1 MTIFTTHP
9 TLRWSAPVAAAVLL
23 GGGGMALH
31 TASAA
36 TGAEDLPHRTAEQLL
51 VDVQQARVEGLSG
64 TVVENADLGLPALPV
79 SGGGNGS
86 SKLSSL
92 ISGSHT
98 MRVWADGPERIRLS
112 LLGTLGE
119 SDVIR
124 NGNDVWLWSSADHS
138 ATHLTLPER
147 GGAPR
152 AEHVPTPT
160 PSGPAMTPQQ
170 LADHFLSAVK
180 PSTKVTTDNT
190 TTVAGRSAYELVLSP
205 RSKGSLISS
214 VRIAIDGATHVPLR
228 VQVLSTRATKPA
240 FEVGFSSVDFG
251 KPDAAQFRFNPP
263 PGTKVE
269 QQKLSGLTMGQSG
282 MPGGHQSGAKP
293 LAPLKK
299 EIANKQGTST
309 GSVMSGAGPQIV
321 GSGWT
326 SVVKVPMSSQVL
338 KGLSGSS
345 GSDGSRH
352 GGDSVSAAQF
362 LRNLPHVNGA
372 WGSGRLLKSNVV
384 SALLTDSGTL
394 YVGAVTPQVLY
405 AAAGK

>member
-23 GGGGMALH
+23 GGGGMALRS
-31 TASAA
+31 ASA
-36 TGAEDLPHRTAEQLL
+36 TGAADLQPLTAKQLL
-51 VDVQQARVEGLSG
+51 VKVQQARVEGLSG
-64 TVVENADLGLPALPV
+64 TIVENADLGLPALPI
-79 SGGGNGS
+79 SGGGSGS

-92 ISGSHT
+92 LSGSHT
-98 MRVWADGPERIRLS
+98 MRVWTDGSERIRLS

-138 ATHLTLPER
+138 ATHLTLPDR
-147 GGAPR
+147 GGAPGG
-152 AEHVPTPT
+152 EHMRMPA
-160 PSGPAMTPQQ
+160 PSGMAMTPQQ
-170 LADHFLSAVK
+170 LATHFLSAVK
-180 PSTKVTTDNT
+180 PSTKVTTNNT

-205 RSKGSLISS
+205 RSSGSLISS
-214 VRIAIDGATHVPLR
+214 VRIAVDGTTHVPLR
-228 VQVLSTRATKPA
+228 VQVLSTKATKPA
-240 FEVGFSSVDFG
+240 FEVAFSSVDFG

-269 QQKLSGLTMGQSG
+269 RQRLSGLTMRG
-282 MPGGHQSGAKP
+282 MPGGHAASHPNPMAQ
-293 LAPLKK
+293 LKK
-299 EIANKQGTST
+299 
-309 GSVMSGAGPQIV
+309 GAVGKHGAATMPGARPQIV

-326 SVVKVPMSSQVL
+326 SVVKVPMSSQML
-338 KGLSGSS
+338 KGLGGS
-345 GSDGSRH
+345 H
-352 GGDSVSAAQF
+352 GAKGPGPGGESISAAQF

-372 WGSGRLLKSNVV
+372 WGSGRLLQSNVV

-394 YVGAVTPQVLY
+394 YVGAVTPKVLY